1 MDCKA
6 RADLVPDIQM
16 ETNSRLKA
24 ERRSRKEP
32 ALIRT
37 TENRPGAGIRSNHS
51 RHCVMA
57 ADSTVISTALR
68 GCWRCDCGGRDNFLD
83 FVKEKFDDHSELRQ
97 RFESVMEAVD
107 QMRSDRVFE
116 KGPIA
121 DLMAHPPGG
130 FIPGGLH
137 QAASARPLS
146 EPRSAPNRNG
156 IQGASVPEP
165 GMGQILTSA
174 TAGSSELEPC
184 IRNGPCQIIQ
194 HRNADG

>member
-1 MDCKA
+1 MSHPWEFAGVGGLDCKA

-16 ETNSRLKA
+16 ETNSRLEA

-83 FVKEKFDDHSELRQ
+83 FVKEKFDEGSASKDLG
-97 RFESVMEAVD
+97 MAV
-107 QMRSDRVFE
+107 VE
-116 KGPIA
+116 G
-121 DLMAHPPGG
+121 LGG
-130 FIPGGLH
+130 SLLH
-137 QAASARPLS
+137 L
-146 EPRSAPNRNG
+146 G
-156 IQGASVPEP
+156 
-165 GMGQILTSA
+165 
-174 TAGSSELEPC
+174 
-184 IRNGPCQIIQ
+184 
-194 HRNADG
+194 